1 MASRVLVAI
10 AVVAIVAI
18 IALYLALI
26 NSQGGEPSDTPWVVP
41 FVSAYLA
48 LMAVVLTASLIAP
61 PGARPALRAGAS
73 AGLVVLGVL
82 AAFSI
87 GVAVLI
93 AAGLAIAATVLDL
106 RTKPGARAVAS
117 AVTGAVVAVVVL
129 LGGFQVSWT
138 HVVCPP
144 NGESGGTTAGFSVT
158 SYHCLNGVLTL
169 P

>member
-1 MASRVLVAI
+1 MLVAI

-26 NSQGGEPSDTPWVVP
+26 NGQGGEPSDTPWVVP
-41 FVSAYLA
+41 FVTGYLILMALA
-48 LMAVVLTASLIAP
+48 LAASLIAQS
-61 PGARPALRAGAS
+61 RLRTALRAGAS
-73 AGLVVLGVL
+73 AGLLVLGVL

-87 GVAVLI
+87 GVAVLV

-106 RTKPGARAVAS
+106 RSKPGARAVAS

-129 LGGFQVSWT
+129 LAGFQVSWT

-158 SYHCLNGVLTL
+158 SYHCLNGVLTF